1 VTCTVLPCESLSN
14 CVAQLNA
21 LASAGVTS
29 AACCST
35 ACTYRQR
42 RSLSA
47 VNGVNLKVQGQNL
60 AAVCAILL
68 AANVNANGCGKGS
81 KKGLLGLLGL
91 LGLIPLFLV
100 LLLCCLCLLRR
111 KRRGQAMLFSV
122 TNAPAV
128 PPAPMPHMHAPIVG
142 GPASFHP

>member
-1 VTCTVLPCESLSN
+1 VLPCVALST
-14 CVAQLNA
+14 CVAQLYALNA
-21 LASAGVTS
+21 AGGFQ

-35 ACTYRQR
+35 NCNFRQR
-42 RSLSA
+42 RSLNG
-47 VNGVNLKVQGQNL
+47 VNGVQLKALNAQ
-60 AAVCAILL
+60 AAVCAQLI

-122 TNAPAV
+122 TNAPAA
-128 PPAPMPHMHAPIVG
+128 PPAPLPHMHAPIVG